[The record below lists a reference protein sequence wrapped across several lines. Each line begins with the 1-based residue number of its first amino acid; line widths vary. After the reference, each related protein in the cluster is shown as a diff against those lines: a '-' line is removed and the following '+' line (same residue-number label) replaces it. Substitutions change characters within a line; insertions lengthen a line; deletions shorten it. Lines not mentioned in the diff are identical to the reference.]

1 MAGNPPPLPRGLPGG
16 HPGEEQQG
24 SVVSP
29 RIGSMG
35 RTEQISQVLSERHS
49 GVELGYVEFSS
60 MESSG
65 RLPLAR
71 TQGLPGGSLAENSG
85 GMGPSGD
92 GLGRLPLARTQGL
105 PGGSLAENSGGMGP
119 SGDGLGRTQESLL
132 AQQHNHT
139 IQYHTTRS

>member
-1 MAGNPPPLPRGLPGG
+1 M
-16 HPGEEQQG
+16 
-24 SVVSP
+24 SP
-29 RIGSMG
+29 RMGSMG
-35 RTEQISQVLSERHS
+35 RTEQIPQVLSERHPCGES
-49 GVELGYVEFSS
+49 GYVEFSR

-105 PGGSLAENSGGMGP
+105 PGGSLAENSGGMGL
-119 SGDGLGRTQESLL
+119 SGDGLGRTQELPGGSL
-132 AQQHNHT
+132 AGNPEPEAVAEQ
-139 IQYHTTRS
+139 

>member
-1 MAGNPPPLPRGLPGG
+1 
-16 HPGEEQQG
+16 
-24 SVVSP
+24 
-29 RIGSMG
+29 MG
-35 RTEQISQVLSERHS
+35 RTEQIPQVLSERHPCGES
-49 GVELGYVEFSS
+49 GYVEFSR

-92 GLGRLPLARTQGL
+92 GIGSLPLARTQGL

-119 SGDGLGRTQESLL
+119 SGDGLGSL
-132 AQQHNHT
+132 
-139 IQYHTTRS
+139 QYRWRELRGYQVVA